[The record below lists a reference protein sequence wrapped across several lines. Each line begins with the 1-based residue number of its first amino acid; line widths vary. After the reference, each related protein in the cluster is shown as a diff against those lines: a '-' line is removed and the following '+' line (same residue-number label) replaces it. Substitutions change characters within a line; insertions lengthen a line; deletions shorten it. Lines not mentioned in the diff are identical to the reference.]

1 MPNRVQTERA
11 GIECRVSG
19 VVKERFTLQLFRGTC
34 PNEPAPNA
42 SVWGF
47 CLGLLLR
54 GILRLTQDLGYL
66 KRRAGAVGG
75 RKSERSVAS
84 YKL

>member
-11 GIECRVSG
+11 GIECRVSR

-34 PNEPAPNA
+34 PNEPAPMSLPQNA

-47 CLGLLLR
+47 CLGLLFGALVKGHPALDSGSGLFETSCRCGR
-54 GILRLTQDLGYL
+54 G
-66 KRRAGAVGG
+66 
-75 RKSERSVAS
+75 
-84 YKL
+84 